1 MSEHLQ
7 KFPHDEGTRRWV
19 PQGQQMGYAARTRKK
34 TGVEHTKW
42 LETMYRFCK
51 ALVSSLWINKCT
63 SKIGKLVLKEKLD
76 E

>member
-1 MSEHLQ
+1 MMKAPVGGSH
-7 KFPHDEGTRRWV
+7 KDNRWAMQQE
-19 PQGQQMGYAARTRKK
+19 QGKK